1 MAQPYTQVLTYVN
14 GVCND
19 YIGANVSAVASAIA
33 PAAYSFLGV
42 YVILWGLASMRG
54 LIQEPFTDMAV
65 RMVKIAFIFGVGI
78 QLAEYNVYVT
88 DIFFN
93 GPEQLAAVFT
103 HTTTSTS
110 VISSLD
116 TVLQQ
121 GFQIGQ
127 KFWQKGG
134 LVTGDVGMYLIAI
147 IVWAVTI
154 ITTLYACALIV
165 LAKIALSLIIS
176 VGPLFI
182 ISLLFQATANFFNS
196 WVQQLA
202 NYFMLM
208 VLVIAGNVF
217 VLTLFQRAASST
229 SGITSTA
236 QIDQI
241 FPFLITGGLSLYVLA
256 QIPNMASGLAGGVSL
271 STYGMGR
278 LGLSVFGRG
287 AKAASGR
294 AARGIGKGT
303 RKAARAA
310 RTAYQG
316 RKRNSVS
323 PS

>member
-1 MAQPYTQVLTYVN
+1 VTSERSPSLTDFPV
-14 GVCND
+14 
-19 YIGANVSAVASAIA
+19 
-33 PAAYSFLGV
+33 PL
-42 YVILWGLASMRG
+42 LPR
-54 LIQEPFTDMAV
+54 P
-65 RMVKIAFIFGVGI
+65 R
-78 QLAEYNVYVT
+78 
-88 DIFFN
+88 
-93 GPEQLAAVFT
+93 
-103 HTTTSTS
+103 
-110 VISSLD
+110 
-116 TVLQQ
+116 
-121 GFQIGQ
+121 
-127 KFWQKGG
+127 
-134 LVTGDVGMYLIAI
+134 LVTGDVGMYLVAI

-182 ISLLFQATANFFNS
+182 ISLLFQPTANFFNS

-217 VLTLFQRAASST
+217 VLTLFQRAASTT

-256 QIPNMASGLAGGVSL
+256 QIPNMASGLAGGISL

-278 LGLSVFGRG
+278 MGLAVFGRG
-287 AKAASGR
+287 AKSVAGR
-294 AARGIGKGT
+294 TSRGIGKGT

-310 RTAYQG
+310 RAAYQG

-323 PS
+323 AS